1 MDPESYPVAT
11 GNGHSLGP
19 NSSLFSSRTTS
30 SRSGSDP
37 QSNARHRIA
46 LPPDH
51 RAASALHASIALPL
65 PLPAQN
71 QKKKPTTEVVSND
84 NFNPRRIVRAG
95 PARTCSLLHFKLEAR
110 PPTERRREP
119 WRTKVSRS
127 DIGCIV
133 LSVFRNTSELIAKC
147 FE

>member
-1 MDPESYPVAT
+1 MDPESDPVAT
-11 GNGHSLGP
+11 GTGHSLGP
-19 NSSLFSSRTTS
+19 NSSLFSSRTNS

-51 RAASALHASIALPL
+51 RAASALHASVALP
-65 PLPAQN
+65 PSPTRKKE
-71 QKKKPTTEVVSND
+71 KKKPTTEVVSND
-84 NFNPRRIVRAG
+84 DFNPRRIVRAG
-95 PARTCSLLHFKLEAR
+95 PARTCSLLHFKLEAH

-119 WRTKVSRS
+119 CRTKISRS

-133 LSVFRNTSELIAKC
+133 LSVFRNTSEL
-147 FE
+147 